1 VMTTEKKSISGTG
14 SRFSKPI
21 YWSVVVAFVFI
32 FMFLGF
38 DLVRS
43 MIATTKWVKDKNTE
57 FQLTRENVSDS
68 LSAIY
73 PDLVEVQKKIAF
85 TKSRLKMAAGD
96 STGLSLNLS
105 DSTLS
110 IEISGVTV
118 HSVRIREIAVSKSF
132 SGLDQTTLTGM
143 FSSPLRIAHSRSTIS
158 REVIIDKFAPSDTS
172 SAPASLNI
180 PDTSFKEPVFMEFFL
195 ENGIR
200 ILVLQQDIITKS
212 EKRSRLAFLLN
223 RAFLQGQ
230 QRLNQMFRFKIPVY
244 SPQIEIVIPGS
255 DARAIYRALPEK
267 GLVSVLL

>member
-1 VMTTEKKSISGTG
+1 MATEKKSINGTG
-14 SRFSKPI
+14 NRFSKPV
-21 YWSVVVAFVFI
+21 YWPVLVVLLFI
-32 FMFLGF
+32 FLFLGF
-38 DLVRS
+38 NLVMS
-43 MIATTKWVKDKNTE
+43 MIATTKWVRDKNNE
-57 FQLTRENVSDS
+57 FRTTGGDVTDS

-85 TKSRLKMAAGD
+85 TKSRLKMAASD
-96 STGLSLNLS
+96 SIGLSLNLS

-110 IEISGVTV
+110 LEISGVTV
-118 HSVRIREIAVSKSF
+118 NSVRIPAVTISRSF
-132 SGLDQTTLTGM
+132 SGLNHTTLTGI
-143 FSSPLRIAHSRSTIS
+143 FSNPLRIAHSRSTIP

-172 SAPASLNI
+172 SAPTSLNI

-212 EKRSRLAFLLN
+212 EKRSRSAFLLN